1 MGDLL
6 IITSRRVL
14 LEDALGKL
22 MEAAM
27 GLDALRNSGDEGDD
41 RRLEI
46 TIERINACGD
56 TLAELIKKEISKGAS
71 S

>member
-1 MGDLL
+1 M
-6 IITSRRVL
+6 IITSRRVI
-14 LEDALGKL
+14 LEDALGNL

-27 GLDALRNSGDEGDD
+27 GLDTLRNPGNGEDD

-56 TLAELIKKEISKGAS
+56 TLAELIKYEMIKGAS
-71 S
+71 D